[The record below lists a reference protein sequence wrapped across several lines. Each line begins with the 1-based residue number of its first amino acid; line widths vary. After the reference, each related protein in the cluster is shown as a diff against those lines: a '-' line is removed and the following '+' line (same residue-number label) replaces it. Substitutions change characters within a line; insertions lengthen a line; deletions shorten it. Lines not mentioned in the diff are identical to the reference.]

1 MSWRRLYQSCVLEAN
16 PIKLQK
22 LVFQLEDAIVLRYH
36 DLAGEPSGSHGLLE
50 SEELQAIRRAAE
62 RLLQLKTE
70 KLGWS
75 HRRSP
80 ALAALPASIPASM
93 PVSMPVSMPAS
104 VNEVKQPL
112 NLGAA
117 WRTVVSRT
125 QAALLVTQR
134 AWQNWVF
141 KSLK

>member
-36 DLAGEPSGSHGLLE
+36 DLAGEPNGSHGLLE

-75 HRRSP
+75 HGGSP
-80 ALAALPASIPASM
+80 ALAALPASIPA
-93 PVSMPVSMPAS
+93 SMPVSMPAS

>member
-1 MSWRRLYQSCVLEAN
+1 VSWRRLYQSCVLEAN

-36 DLAGEPSGSHGLLE
+36 DLAGEPNGSHGLLE

-70 KLGWS
+70 MLGWP

-80 ALAALPASIPASM
+80 ALAALPASIPA
-93 PVSMPVSMPAS
+93 SMPVSMPAS

>member
-1 MSWRRLYQSCVLEAN
+1 MPWRSLYESCVVETN
-16 PIKLQK
+16 PVKLQK

-50 SEELQAIRRAAE
+50 SDELQAIRRAAE

-70 KLGWS
+70 KLGWP
-75 HRRSP
+75 HRASP
-80 ALAALPASIPASM
+80 FRALPASIDEIKP
-93 PVSMPVSMPAS
+93 
-104 VNEVKQPL
+104 PL
-112 NLGAA
+112 NLRAA
-117 WRTVVSRT
+117 WRAVVGRT
-125 QAALLVTQR
+125 QAALLVTRR